1 MGPTGSGKTHV
12 SESVIASN
20 AHIKNAQFIDTLT
33 EDTRRKAA
41 GLAPTTQSVT
51 AYTIP
56 YRGLRLVLVDTPGFD
71 DTYRPDTEILRTL
84 ADWLTKR
91 YVIVW
96 TVSSPAMQ
104 IHIQRDPGGDI
115 RRPTGIIYLH
125 RITDNR
131 MSGAA
136 WKNLEMFSRICGNI
150 PLQRARL
157 VTTMWDMA
165 ANRPGLA
172 VAESREREI
181 IAHFWQPLIAEGAV
195 VKRFNNMASS
205 AWQIVD
211 ELMALKNPKDE
222 LLLQEELLGQ
232 QKRLNETEAGKFLY
246 FRLQKLHAEQ
256 RNTLK
261 ELADE
266 AKLANDPSL
275 ARSLQEE
282 CDKINALLQKTS
294 EEMKEMKIPL
304 SRRAL
309 LQWSW
314 RKPRG
319 VGAVYYYSSTE
330 L

>member
-1 MGPTGSGKTHV
+1 
-12 SESVIASN
+12 
-20 AHIKNAQFIDTLT
+20 
-33 EDTRRKAA
+33 
-41 GLAPTTQSVT
+41 
-51 AYTIP
+51 
-56 YRGLRLVLVDTPGFD
+56 
-71 DTYRPDTEILRTL
+71 
-84 ADWLTKR
+84 
-91 YVIVW
+91 
-96 TVSSPAMQ
+96 MQ

-131 MSGAA
+131 ISGAA
-136 WKNLEMFSRICGNI
+136 WKNLEMFNRICGNI
-150 PLQRARL
+150 PLPRARL

-165 ANRPGLA
+165 KDLS
-172 VAESREREI
+172 VAERREGETITNYWR
-181 IAHFWQPLIAEGAV
+181 PLIAEGAV
-195 VKRFNNMASS
+195 AKRFNNTASS

-211 ELMALKNPKDE
+211 ELVVLKSPKDE
-222 LLLQEELLGQ
+222 LLLQEELLEQ

-246 FRLQKLHAEQ
+246 SRLQKLLAEQ

-261 ELADE
+261 ELAEE

-282 CDKINALLQKTS
+282 YDKINALLQKTS

-304 SRRAL
+304 SWRAL

-319 VGAVYYYSSTE
+319 MGAVYYYSSTE